1 MAARGGLRGEGA
13 LFDGDSFSWEDGRV
27 REIGGGDEG
36 TTVCMCLMSLNCAVK
51 TVKMA
56 NLM

>member
-1 MAARGGLRGEGA
+1 METV
-13 LFDGDSFSWEDGRV
+13 SVWEDGRV